1 MLRENL
7 QNALKEAM
15 KNHDTATVSAVR
27 LIIAGQKEKDV
38 AARGAGKE
46 CASDADLLSMMQG
59 MIKQRNESIKI
70 YTEGGRPELAAKEQ
84 AEISVIE
91 RFLPKQLSEAETKA
105 AIEAAIAKTGA
116 AGMKDM
122 GKVMAELKAAYA
134 GQLDMGKAS
143 GMIKSLLGKRAP
155 RYPPPPSP
163 ARAACRRGFL
173 FSAVSGKSGRPGVFL
188 LRRFRKAAAAP
199 NG

>member
-15 KNHDTATVSAVR
+15 KNHDMTTVAAVR

-46 CASDADLLSMMQG
+46 CAPDAELLSMMQG

-70 YTEGGRPELAAKEQ
+70 YNEGGRPELAEKEQ
-84 AEISVIE
+84 SEINVIE
-91 RFLPKQLSEAETKA
+91 RFLPKQLNEEETKA

-116 AGMKDM
+116 AGVKDM
-122 GKVMAELKAAYA
+122 GKVMAELKSAYA
-134 GQLDMGKAS
+134 GQMDMGKAS
-143 GMIKSLLGKRAP
+143 GLIKSMLA
-155 RYPPPPSP
+155 
-163 ARAACRRGFL
+163 
-173 FSAVSGKSGRPGVFL
+173 
-188 LRRFRKAAAAP
+188 
-199 NG
+199 

>member
-59 MIKQRNESIKI
+59 MIKQRNDSIKM
-70 YTEGGRPELAAKEQ
+70 YLDGHRQDLADKEMS
-84 AEISVIE
+84 EIKVIE
-91 RFLPKQLSEAETKA
+91 KFLPKQMSEAETKA

-143 GMIKSLLGKRAP
+143 GMIKSLLG
-155 RYPPPPSP
+155 
-163 ARAACRRGFL
+163 
-173 FSAVSGKSGRPGVFL
+173 
-188 LRRFRKAAAAP
+188 
-199 NG
+199 